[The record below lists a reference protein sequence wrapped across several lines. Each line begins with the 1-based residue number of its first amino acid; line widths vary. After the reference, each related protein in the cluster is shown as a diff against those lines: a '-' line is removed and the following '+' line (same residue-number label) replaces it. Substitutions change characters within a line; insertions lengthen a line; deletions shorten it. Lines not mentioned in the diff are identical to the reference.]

1 MQKCLQWFSLFTSQ
15 CVVYCDEQLVGFATK
30 LRMPEVV
37 QFLHNVVK
45 AVNDALLFWFKTAGV
60 F

>member
-1 MQKCLQWFSLFTSQ
+1 
-15 CVVYCDEQLVGFATK
+15 LVSFATK

-45 AVNDALLFWFKTAGV
+45 AVNDALLFWFKAAGV